1 MTLPILLVVAC
12 LAVLIL
18 EVFIV
23 SFGALT
29 LIAIGLGTAGIVL
42 AFRESTVF
50 GWTLV
55 GVLFVGIPGTL
66 WGAFRVL
73 PRLPFARGL
82 FLRKPELSDEER
94 RAAARPLTALLGA
107 VGEAKSP
114 LRPAGTAIFDGE
126 PVTVVARGRLLPPGT
141 RVKVV
146 DVTGNRVVVEEI
158 EPAT

>member
-29 LIAIGLGTAGIVL
+29 LVAITLGTAGIVL
-42 AFRESTVF
+42 AFRESVVF
-50 GWTLV
+50 GWSLV
-55 GVLFVGIPGTL
+55 AVMFVGAPAVL
-66 WGAFRVL
+66 YGAFRVL
-73 PRLPFARGL
+73 PKLPFARGL
-82 FLRKPELSDEER
+82 FLRKPELTDDDR
-94 RAAARPLTALLGA
+94 RAAARPLTSLLGA
-107 VGEAKSP
+107 TGEAKTP
-114 LRPAGTAIFDGE
+114 LRPAGTAIFAGE

-158 EPAT
+158 EPST